1 MNQDFSIF
9 TLVTQ
14 ASLVVQLVM
23 VGLLIASLAS
33 WTVIFGKLFGLKR
46 VRSGNENFER
56 DFWAGKNLNEL
67 YAEAAKRADASPME
81 RIFASGMREFLKL
94 REKRV
99 ADAGALLD
107 GARRAM
113 RASFQREMD
122 TVESNLSFLASVG
135 SVSPYVGLFGT
146 VWGIMHA
153 FVGLSNMQQVTL
165 ATVAPGIA
173 EALVATAIGL
183 FAAIPAVIAYNR
195 FARDI
200 DRIAMQLDTFIE
212 EFSNILQRNTGAPAP
227 TPVPAAATMPHF
239 ANSR

>member
-1 MNQDFSIF
+1 MNQDMSIF
-9 TLVTQ
+9 SLVMQ
-14 ASLVVQLVM
+14 ASFVVQLVM
-23 VGLLIASLAS
+23 AGLLLVSLAS

-46 VRSGNENFER
+46 VRNGNENFER
-56 DFWAGKNLNEL
+56 EFWSGRSLTEMSNEAGSK
-67 YAEAAKRADASPME
+67 ADAPPME

-94 REKRV
+94 REKRL
-99 ADAGALLD
+99 DASAQLD

-113 RASFQREMD
+113 RASFQRELD
-122 TVESNLSFLASVG
+122 VVESNLSFLASVG

-153 FVGLSNMQQVTL
+153 FVGLSNLQQVTL

-200 DRIAMQLDTFIE
+200 DRIAIQLETFIE
-212 EFSNILQRNTGAPAP
+212 EFLNILQRNAGTAPAQAP
-227 TPVPAAATMPHF
+227 G
-239 ANSR
+239 R

>member
-1 MNQDFSIF
+1 MNQDFSIV
-9 TLVTQ
+9 TLVLH
-14 ASLVVQLVM
+14 ASLVVQVVM
-23 VGLLIASLAS
+23 VGLLLASLAS
-33 WTVIFGKLFGLKR
+33 WTVIFGKLFGLRK
-46 VRSGNENFER
+46 VRTDNDVFER
-56 DFWAGKNLNEL
+56 EFWAGRNLNDL
-67 YAEAAKRADASPME
+67 FADATKKVPASAME
-81 RIFASGMREFLKL
+81 RIFASGMREFFKL

-99 ADAGALLD
+99 VDAGALLD

-113 RASFQREMD
+113 RASFQRELD

-153 FVGLSNMQQVTL
+153 FIGLSNLQQVTL

-195 FARDI
+195 FARQI
-200 DRIAMQLDTFIE
+200 DRIATQLESFIE
-212 EFSNILQRNTGAPAP
+212 EFSNILQRNAGA
-227 TPVPAAATMPHF
+227 MPK
-239 ANSR
+239 

>member
-1 MNQDFSIF
+1 MNQDFSIV
-9 TLVTQ
+9 TLVLQ

-23 VGLLIASLAS
+23 AGLLLASLAS
-33 WTVIFGKLFGLKR
+33 WTVIFGKLFGLRK
-46 VRSGNENFER
+46 VRADNDEFER
-56 DFWAGKNLNEL
+56 EFWVGRNLNDL
-67 YAEAAKRADASPME
+67 FDDATRKVPRSAME
-81 RIFASGMREFLKL
+81 RIFASGMREFFKL

-99 ADAGALLD
+99 GDPGALLD

-113 RASFQREMD
+113 RASFQRELD

-153 FVGLSNMQQVTL
+153 FIGLSNLQQVTL

-195 FARDI
+195 FARQI
-200 DRIAMQLDTFIE
+200 DRIATQLESFIE
-212 EFSNILQRNTGAPAP
+212 EFSNILQRNAGAMPAP
-227 TPVPAAATMPHF
+227 T
-239 ANSR
+239 R

>member
-1 MNQDFSIF
+1 MNQDLSIIH
-9 TLVTQ
+9 LVTQ

-23 VGLLIASLAS
+23 LLLAGVSIASWAA
-33 WTVIFGKLFGLKR
+33 IFRKLFSLKR
-46 VRSGNENFER
+46 VKSLNDEFER
-56 DFWAGKNLNEL
+56 EFWSGTSLNDLFANATQHAKNGG
-67 YAEAAKRADASPME
+67 PME
-81 RIFASGMREFLKL
+81 RIFASGMREFQKL
-94 REKRV
+94 RERRIS
-99 ADAGALLD
+99 DAGTLLD

-122 TVESNLSFLASVG
+122 QVESNLSFLASVG

-153 FVGLSNMQQVTL
+153 FTGLASLQQVTL

-183 FAAIPAVIAYNR
+183 FAAIPAVVAYNR

-200 DRIAMQLDTFIE
+200 DRVAIQLETFIE
-212 EFSNILQRNTGAPAP
+212 EFSNILQRNLAQAPG
-227 TPVPAAATMPHF
+227 H
-239 ANSR
+239 